1 MLYHLMYKVLTSING
16 GDGVESRVKGPG
28 GGCLGSS
35 SNVGRMPRVSLRRG
49 LLYLAAITTAS
60 LLLLGVQQQQPQAW
74 MPSGLPPSLQRR
86 GLNIH
91 PNQVGLDHPVLEQQ
105 IEEGD
110 QSGAG
115 KDDTQH
121 HQNDPDTAVSASD
134 IKPSGSL
141 SDSALGDS
149 ANLRPEP
156 LLSVNLTILPPE
168 RRPWYLKG
176 GELRPEMPQDSEQ
189 WLRTS
194 RLWPD
199 EDSDDRIIDQLM
211 FRPPMPPGL
220 EDIPDP
226 SSADG
231 KVPLPYKKILMYNGM
246 NSWGLRAG
254 RGQFLK
260 LKCPVDTCVL
270 TGSRSEIN
278 SADAIMFK
286 DHFSMPPH
294 KRDPRQTWV
303 MFMLECPLHTQHF
316 SNRNVFN
323 WTATYRHDSDIVA
336 PYEKWVYY
344 DDNIRQRPQEINY
357 SANKTKQVAW
367 FVSNCGA
374 RNNRLQYAKELGK
387 YIGVDIYGACG
398 SQRCPRSNSGK
409 CFEMLNNDYKFYLA
423 FENSNCR
430 DYISEKFFVNG
441 LRGLPKQK
449 SHHILPIVMGAHPDD
464 YRRAAP
470 EKSYIHVDDFESPK
484 DLAAFLH
491 MLDKNDDLYNEYFR
505 WKGTGEFINTYFM
518 CRLCSMLH
526 DEGHQ
531 QHYEDI
537 NLWWRGTGT
546 CINGSWRKYD
556 KLKKEEMEKRKQRQ
570 IETDKNEH

>member
-1 MLYHLMYKVLTSING
+1 
-16 GDGVESRVKGPG
+16 
-28 GGCLGSS
+28 
-35 SNVGRMPRVSLRRG
+35 MPRVSLRRG

-74 MPSGLPPSLQRR
+74 APSGLPPALHIR
-86 GLNIH
+86 GLSH
-91 PNQVGLDHPVLEQQ
+91 QDQVGQDHPILEQAVY
-105 IEEGD
+105 GD
-110 QSGAG
+110 NAVGPQEDPQQHQDVQKVAG
-115 KDDTQH
+115 D
-121 HQNDPDTAVSASD
+121 SAA
-134 IKPSGSL
+134 KPSGSL
-141 SDSALGDS
+141 ISLAPG
-149 ANLRPEP
+149 AVVNLRPEP
-156 LLSVNLTILPPE
+156 LLPVNLTILPPE
-168 RRPWYLKG
+168 RRPWYMKG
-176 GELRPEMPQDSEQ
+176 GELRSEIPQDSEQ

-194 RLWPD
+194 KLWPD
-199 EDSDDRIIDQLM
+199 EDQGDRIIEQLM
-211 FRPPMPPGL
+211 FRPPMPPAL
-220 EDIPDP
+220 EDHPDP
-226 SSADG
+226 AAAD
-231 KVPLPYKKILMYNGM
+231 KASPPYKKILMYNGM

-270 TGSRSEIN
+270 TGSRSEMN

-294 KRDPRQTWV
+294 KRDPRQVWV

-316 SNRNVFN
+316 SNKNVFN

-336 PYEKWVYY
+336 PYEKWVYF
-344 DDNIRQRPQEINY
+344 DDNIRQKPQELNY
-357 SANKTKQVAW
+357 AANKTKQVAW

-409 CFEMLNNDYKFYLA
+409 CFEMLNSDYKFYLA

-441 LRGLPKQK
+441 L

-464 YRRAAP
+464 YRRSAP

-556 KLKKEEMEKRKQRQ
+556 KLKKEEMDKRNQRQ
-570 IETDKNEH
+570 LETDKKE